1 MIYNVYENSMPRKA
15 KKYGKGFFSSIGN
28 ALKKVHDFAKDNKI
42 ASNLLPGKA
51 GEIAGALGYG
61 RKRRKRRT
69 MMGGGNKMQPHLPQS
84 VVVLR

>member
-1 MIYNVYENSMPRKA
+1 MPRKGG

-42 ASNLLPGKA
+42 VSTLTPGPA
-51 GEIAGALGYG
+51 GTVAKALGYG

-69 MMGGGNKMQPHLPQS
+69 MMGGGNQLQPHLPQS
-84 VVVLR
+84 VVILR